1 MLKQLINPFQRKKD
15 DYVIIKPNDD
25 VGKEYV
31 ESLEKKVM
39 IFWKHFQNLNNYE

>member
-31 ESLEKKVM
+31 ESLEKEINDFLETFPK
-39 IFWKHFQNLNNYE
+39 FK